1 MPPKTAEMT
10 PAERAQRDA
19 DKVFHWIRLSGD
31 KVVVKPAPAAASVA
45 PKPVTRS
52 VAAVPLSKPPA
63 EPVAAAA
70 AAVAAVAPPAAAP
83 PPTLLA
89 VAAPTMAEQPSPLPA
104 ASPAPELLPLSL
116 PLSAPLPELPLK
128 LVNRVEPEIPRQLI
142 GGLRSGSV
150 LVSFVVLP
158 DGSVQQ
164 AEVKQPGNRKLAAVA
179 IKAVSQWR
187 FEPIAKAREATV
199 ELGFELDQ

>member
-31 KVVVKPAPAAASVA
+31 KAVVKPVPAAA
-45 PKPVTRS
+45 PKPVARS
-52 VAAVPLSKPPA
+52 LAAAPAGKPPA
-63 EPVAAAA
+63 EPASAAAL
-70 AAVAAVAPPAAAP
+70 AAVVPPVEATP

-89 VAAPTMAEQPSPLPA
+89 VAAPTMAAPPAPLPPEA
-104 ASPAPELLPLSL
+104 PAPEP
-116 PLSAPLPELPLK
+116 AALPELALK
-128 LVNRVEPEIPRQLI
+128 LVSRVEPEIPRQLM

-150 LVSFVVLP
+150 LVSFTVLP

-164 AEVKQPGNRKLAAVA
+164 AEVKQPANRKLAAVA
-179 IKAVSQWR
+179 VKAVSQWR

-199 ELGFELDQ
+199 ELGFELEQ